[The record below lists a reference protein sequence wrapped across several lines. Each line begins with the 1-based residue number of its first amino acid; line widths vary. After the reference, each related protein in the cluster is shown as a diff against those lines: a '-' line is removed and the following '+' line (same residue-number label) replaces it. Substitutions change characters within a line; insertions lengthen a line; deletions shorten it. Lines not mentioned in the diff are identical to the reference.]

1 METISACFS
10 DGDQQVLCAR
20 LTALAQAERALK
32 VEFLRVLG
40 EFDERR
46 LSLELGYS
54 STHAFLVERLGMSG
68 GSAFRRVTAA
78 RLLRK
83 IPAIAGYVE
92 AGRLSLTKLGTHQDV
107 LTIANADELVERAAG
122 LTEREV
128 ESLAVR

>member
-1 METISACFS
+1 METMSACFS
-10 DGDQQVLCAR
+10 DGDQQILCAR

-54 STHAFLVERLGMSG
+54 STHVFLVERLGFSG

-78 RLLRK
+78 
-83 IPAIAGYVE
+83 
-92 AGRLSLTKLGTHQDV
+92 
-107 LTIANADELVERAAG
+107 
-122 LTEREV
+122 
-128 ESLAVR
+128 